1 MVNDQAGPTFRE
13 LIQRP
18 NGFSFIPEGRNV
30 ILPDEPIGTK
40 VITASR
46 TNRLLGGIP
55 QFANGTAGIP
65 ADAQILKNINQAQS
79 ALTNQTINISGGNND
94 EVVRNQEVQIKIQQ
108 SQLDIMHTL
117 LNVLTSQEPNNS
129 SLDLKQLA
137 QMINKTNAQSKN
149 MLRYNNG

>member
-1 MVNDQAGPTFRE
+1 MICKNKQ
-13 LIQRP
+13 
-18 NGFSFIPEGRNV
+18 IPHH
-30 ILPDEPIGTK
+30 
-40 VITASR
+40 
-46 TNRLLGGIP
+46 
-55 QFANGTAGIP
+55 ANGTSIP
-65 ADAQILKNINQAQS
+65 ADSKILRNINQAQS